1 MGLDLALGGL
11 VLVMAIRGWFRGFV
25 LQAIR
30 LGGVVVCVYAADPV
44 RNVAKPEVMRY
55 LPRIRP
61 DLIDRML
68 WWSSAFATY
77 ILLVGI
83 ATLAV
88 KIYRRQPYGL
98 EERSRKDQFAGSL
111 LGLAKGAVVAVF
123 VVAGIQKY
131 ALAYLKN
138 IPRAEQQVATSKA
151 LALHKQYR
159 PVDRIWSAPP
169 VQHFVKTV
177 QRMGLKSPSESE
189 KRTEPAETPAPAP
202 APVQTASRA
211 PKLALPPL
219 DTTGVDAEMA
229 EAVRAVEDALRRA
242 GASK

>member
-11 VLVMAIRGWFRGFV
+11 ILVMAIRGWLRGFI

-30 LGGVVVCVYAADPV
+30 LGGVVLCVYAADPV

-55 LPRIRP
+55 LPKIRP
-61 DLIDRML
+61 DLVDRLL
-68 WWSSAFATY
+68 WWTSAVATY
-77 ILLVGI
+77 VLLVGI

-111 LGLAKGAVVAVF
+111 LGLAKGVVVALF
-123 VVAGIQKY
+123 VVAGVQKY
-131 ALAYLKN
+131 ALAHLKQY
-138 IPRAEQQVATSKA
+138 PRAEQQVATSKA
-151 LALHKQYR
+151 LALHNQYR

-177 QRMGLKSPSESE
+177 QRMGLRPPSEDG
-189 KRTEPAETPAPAP
+189 KRSEPAETPAPAP
-202 APVQTASRA
+202 APVQTASRT

-219 DTTGVDAEMA
+219 DMTGVDAEVA
-229 EAVRAVEDALRRA
+229 EAVQTVQDVLRRSA
-242 GASK
+242 PSK